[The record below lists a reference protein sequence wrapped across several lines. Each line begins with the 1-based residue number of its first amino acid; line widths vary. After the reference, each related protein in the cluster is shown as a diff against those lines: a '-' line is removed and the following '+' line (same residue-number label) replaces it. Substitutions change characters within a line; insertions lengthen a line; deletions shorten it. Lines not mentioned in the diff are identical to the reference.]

1 MEWTTAH
8 AVSEH
13 RRALRLQLDAE
24 HNISFDGANLQQNQR
39 FVTVRFEESFC
50 LAPDTVVNAA
60 KSLLSRD
67 FTDTVSKTVRDV
79 VVFKIGCNLIP
90 LFANSSGGRGRSLHS
105 FHCVY
110 ADCLAFIDIRMFRG
124 NVNVKWLVMGVS
136 HAHGFEAFPT
146 RMPRDTIDDD
156 VKERIVEMALARRP
170 CAAIKMD
177 NDVFCN
183 KDVFYNVIRKAR
195 SDQIS
200 GQARALRDAAMASDL
215 WSSEIHL
222 GEHNTF
228 VEAFFSNTNVCS
240 RRVDFDLVYVDDTAC
255 TNIFM
260 LPVIVVLGRDCSNN
274 VHVLSWGLLRNRTVE
289 SFERFFVFTARFFPG
304 LTCFVCDRSIS
315 QKQALRRAFGCSV
328 RIFHCVVHIGR
339 NIKRNAGANSSLLS
353 LFWKMR
359 YERSEESGRRFL
371 GALRERH
378 ETKPSVFTTQL
389 LSTLESFLPPMVDGV
404 LKAPI
409 FPQLGVLETIDMEA
423 FDVASVDEHRAFSTL
438 LALKRLPVFCHD
450 VFSRDNTNAIEC
462 FFQRD
467 QEENARR
474 ECDTA
479 GRIQGIGLL
488 RESPTEK
495 ARPFRSN
502 NPTGVEGRLGRLHS
516 KWCPRSLD
524 KAWS

>member
-1 MEWTTAH
+1 
-8 AVSEH
+8 
-13 RRALRLQLDAE
+13 
-24 HNISFDGANLQQNQR
+24 
-39 FVTVRFEESFC
+39 
-50 LAPDTVVNAA
+50 
-60 KSLLSRD
+60 
-67 FTDTVSKTVRDV
+67 
-79 VVFKIGCNLIP
+79 
-90 LFANSSGGRGRSLHS
+90 
-105 FHCVY
+105 
-110 ADCLAFIDIRMFRG
+110 
-124 NVNVKWLVMGVS
+124 
-136 HAHGFEAFPT
+136 
-146 RMPRDTIDDD
+146 
-156 VKERIVEMALARRP
+156 
-170 CAAIKMD
+170 
-177 NDVFCN
+177 
-183 KDVFYNVIRKAR
+183 
-195 SDQIS
+195 
-200 GQARALRDAAMASDL
+200 
-215 WSSEIHL
+215 
-222 GEHNTF
+222 
-228 VEAFFSNTNVCS
+228 
-240 RRVDFDLVYVDDTAC
+240 
-255 TNIFM
+255 
-260 LPVIVVLGRDCSNN
+260 
-274 VHVLSWGLLRNRTVE
+274 
-289 SFERFFVFTARFFPG
+289 
-304 LTCFVCDRSIS
+304 
-315 QKQALRRAFGCSV
+315 
-328 RIFHCVVHIGR
+328 
-339 NIKRNAGANSSLLS
+339 
-353 LFWKMR
+353 MR
-359 YERSEESGRRFL
+359 YERSEESGHRFL

-389 LSTLESFLPPMVDGV
+389 LSTVESFLPPMVDGV